1 MIAYET
7 DINSL
12 TDDCIE
18 VEESDYAL
26 FRVEGQVIEQVQ
38 KTWDS
43 IYSTWLN
50 QSGYKH
56 RGNLDI
62 EKYYYNQEKPYVEL
76 LVPIIETDK

>member
-7 DINSL
+7 DINHL
-12 TDDCIE
+12 TEDCIK

-62 EKYYYNQEKPYVEL
+62 EKYYYDEDKPYVEL
-76 LVPIIETDK
+76 LVPIIK